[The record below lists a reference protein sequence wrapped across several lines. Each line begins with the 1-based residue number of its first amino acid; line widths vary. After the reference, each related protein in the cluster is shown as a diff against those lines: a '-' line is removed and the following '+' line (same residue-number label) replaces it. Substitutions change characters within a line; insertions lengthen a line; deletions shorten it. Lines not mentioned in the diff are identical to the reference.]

1 MNDKDPFVEIAAGS
15 AIFRE
20 GDPGHEMYIIESGT
34 VDLVRQVRGSDPVVT
49 LEAGD
54 CFGEMALL
62 EEQPRFATAMAK
74 TNVRLL
80 RIERGAFADVMRSN
94 VEIPIRIMRK
104 MAGRLRRS
112 EQKAH
117 EARVA
122 LDEFKRKL
130 TLRKEEARP
139 VEPAPAAASA
149 PAAPA
154 PVAAPAAAPVAAA
167 APVPAPVAAPAP
179 APAATPRTW
188 EVRHESGAVFALTG
202 GPEFL
207 VGRPDPASGIN
218 PEINLGPYD
227 AARTLSRRHAK
238 LVVDGGRCLVRE
250 DTATTNGTFVNGE
263 RISTGVP
270 VALEP
275 GDRIKFGSVEV
286 ELFAQGA

>member
-34 VDLVRQVRGSDPVVT
+34 VDLVRQVRGSDPVAT

-80 RIERGAFADVMRSN
+80 KIERGAFADVMRSN

-117 EARVA
+117 EARIA

-130 TLRKEEARP
+130 TSRKEESRP
-139 VEPAPAAASA
+139 VEPAAAAAPAPAPAPPAPVASPAPTPAAAA
-149 PAAPA
+149 A
-154 PVAAPAAAPVAAA
+154 PVAAPAA
-167 APVPAPVAAPAP
+167 VP
-179 APAATPRTW
+179 RSW
-188 EVRHESGAVFALTG
+188 EVRHESGTVFALTG

-227 AARTLSRRHAK
+227 AARSLSRRHAK
-238 LVVDGGRCLVRE
+238 LVLDGGRCLVRE

-286 ELFAQGA
+286 VLVAQGA